1 MTEKCNYPDC
11 CCPIDKTAEENTCLL
26 GLEEQNEAA
35 TTPEADAVGLSAT
48 NDLLSVRV
56 SDQGGNTTM
65 IHIDYMRDGLR
76 RSLTISDT
84 CRTSRFRMDVLKELL
99 DR

>member
-1 MTEKCNYPDC
+1 MDNPDL
-11 CCPIDKTAEENTCLL
+11 KMNFE
-26 GLEEQNEAA
+26 
-35 TTPEADAVGLSAT
+35 TPDLSNDGQADERGLSSLNA
-48 NDLLSVRV
+48 LLSVRV

>member
-1 MTEKCNYPDC
+1 MSEK
-11 CCPIDKTAEENTCLL
+11 IDTVSLHRPKFEN
-26 GLEEQNEAA
+26 E
-35 TTPEADAVGLSAT
+35 EADEVSESTL